1 MATQICDRV
10 ITYRNFDYARAETI
24 IQEEEYLDQE
34 DFDDIRF
41 YRRHGKILEDIEKG
55 KEKYGRNSKDEFFA
69 TFKKDHQR
77 EKREDLSTNV
87 VIPTYITDKLKL
99 CYNTYKEDD
108 TCKVCYKNCEAGSG
122 YVCCRTEQAIPCS
135 EAERRFPGAFPE
147 AGSDYNVFR
156 ETTGQATSSISW
168 PCIMVKIILILSC
181 AKFNN
186 KIP

>member
-1 MATQICDRV
+1 MATQTCDRV

-41 YRRHGKILEDIEKG
+41 YRRNGNILEDIEKG
-55 KEKYGRNSKDEFFA
+55 KEKYGRNSNNDFFA
-69 TFKKDHQR
+69 TFKKDRHR

-99 CYNTYKEDD
+99 CYNTFKEDD

-122 YVCCRTEQAIPCS
+122 YVCCSTVERTYPCS
-135 EAERRFPGAFPE
+135 EAERRFSG
-147 AGSDYNVFR
+147 AGSDYNVFK
-156 ETTGQATSSISW
+156 EPFFS
-168 PCIMVKIILILSC
+168 VK
-181 AKFNN
+181 
-186 KIP
+186 